1 MLTLTSISTVSYEV
15 RSTFLFI
22 SVLELAVGFLTNAFI
37 FLVNF
42 WDIVKRQPL
51 NNCDRVLLCLSIN
64 RLFLHGLL
72 FLSALQL
79 THFQKMKEPLN
90 RSYQAIIMLWMIAN
104 QANLWLAT
112 CLSLLYCSKL
122 IRFSHTFLIR
132 LAKWVSRKIS
142 QMLLGIILSSSICTV
157 ICVSDFISRL
167 HFTVTTVLFVNN
179 NTRHNWQITDLNLF
193 YSFIFCY
200 LWSVPPFLLFLVS
213 SWMLTVSL
221 GRHMRTMKVHT
232 RDTRDPSLQAHIKAL
247 KSLVSFF
254 CFFVMSFCAAL
265 ISMPLLFLWR
275 NKIGVLVCVGIMAAC
290 PSGHAAILISGNAK
304 LRRAVTTVLLWA
316 QSSLKV
322 RADCKAD
329 PRTLC

>member
-1 MLTLTSISTVSYEV
+1 MLTQTSISTVSYEV

-22 SVLELAVGFLTNAFI
+22 SVLEFAVGFLTNAFI

-51 NNCDRVLLCLSIN
+51 NNCDRVLLCLSIS

-72 FLSALQL
+72 FLNALQL

-90 RSYQAIIMLWMIAN
+90 HSYQAIIMLWMIAN
-104 QANLWLAT
+104 QANLWFAT

-122 IRFSHTFLIR
+122 IRFSHTFLIC
-132 LAKWVSRKIS
+132 LARWVSRKIS
-142 QMLLGIILSSSICTV
+142 HMLLGIILCSCICTI
-157 ICVSDFISRL
+157 ICVWDFFSRL
-167 HFTVTTVLFVNN
+167 HFTVTTVLFMNN
-179 NTRHNWQITDLNLF
+179 NTRLNWQITDLNLF
-193 YSFIFCY
+193 YSFLVCY
-200 LWSVPPFLLFLVS
+200 MWSIPPFLLFLVT

-221 GRHMRTMKVHT
+221 GRHMRTMKVHI
-232 RDTRDPSLQAHIKAL
+232 RDSRDPSLEAHIKAL
-247 KSLVSFF
+247 KSLASFF

-265 ISMPLLFLWR
+265 ISVPLLFLRR
-275 NKIGVLVCVGIMAAC
+275 NKIGVMVCVGIMAAC
-290 PSGHAAILISGNAK
+290 PSGHAAILISSNAK

-316 QSSLKV
+316 QSNLKV
-322 RADCKAD
+322 RADHKAD